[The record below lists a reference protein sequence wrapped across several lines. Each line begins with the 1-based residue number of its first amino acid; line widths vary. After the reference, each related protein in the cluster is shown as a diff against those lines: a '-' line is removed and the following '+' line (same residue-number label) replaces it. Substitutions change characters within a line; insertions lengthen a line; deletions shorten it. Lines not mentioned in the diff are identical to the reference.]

1 MRKFAVM
8 GVAVMALG
16 GSLGLMGTSAVAAP
30 QAQVVTTGDFNA
42 QGAVP
47 SCVKVTKTTQDE
59 GYKTFR
65 VKNNCASTKKL
76 KGIFKYGYD
85 SDCESVKPGKT
96 ALLSSTQPWVD
107 YDKVVTC

>member
-8 GVAVMALG
+8 GVAVLALS

-30 QAQVVTTGDFNA
+30 QTQAATTGDFSA

-47 SCVKVTKTTQDE
+47 GCVKVTKTTQDE
-59 GYKTFR
+59 GYKAFR
-65 VKNNCASTKKL
+65 VKNNCAGTKKL
-76 KGIFKYGYD
+76 KGVFKYGYD
-85 SDCESVKPGKT
+85 SPCTSVKSGKT
-96 ALLSSTQPWVD
+96 DLLTSSQPWVD